1 MGDDYKFTESQK
13 TEIYNKYLKPLKL
26 KISQII
32 LYDTKGAVEFLQKY
46 NELIENT
53 PDAELMDKI
62 TELEMQLTSYEKG
75 EGKQKSFNEKR
86 KIIIGQIEELEQT
99 SEKLSFEDFEQE
111 VANLMARYR
120 ENLKNYEFDDR
131 DAIEEKLYQVEAKLI
146 MRQVK
151 EQYPERIE
159 LSPEDEMGLM
169 VYISKELNRLG
180 QNKNPKAQSYVE
192 RVKYNIMGGMEAL
205 HNSETWK
212 LLSYAQR
219 ENFIREEQKAQKIA
233 GTSVTPQTNALAVVK
248 NTSRGN
254 FLQTISRMFSKE
266 PKLPLQ
272 VSDLKKINIDWL
284 AQYIPQEMAEDLENK
299 QLQEEGK
306 NQEKRYVPDGK
317 KVIYEVMDSLQG
329 YEMIKGIIWDSQA
342 KTFKQYDGINTYID
356 EKGHEKI
363 QECSNDKYDSYWI
376 SIKLKNNDLVA
387 EHPTVKEEFQE
398 YIVYADFLDNVF
410 KTNFKQEV
418 LQIIERDVIESSMR
432 TKQLE
437 DAPQKY
443 SRKVYK
449 ELVKSY
455 KKLLQQYKS
464 TRADFLADEHE
475 RRENFYKEQEENRD
489 RQMENE
495 SSKTPEQSFRQSI
508 VVDSE
513 KVINVQGRSE
523 IKVIHPELG
532 QSTTSRAKKDGKKS
546 EEKEM
551 E

>member
-13 TEIYNKYLKPLKL
+13 NEIYNKYLKPLKL

-131 DAIEEKLYQVEAKLI
+131 DAIEEKLYQVKAKLI

-192 RVKYNIMGGMEAL
+192 RVKYNIMSGMEAL

-219 ENFIREEQKAQKIA
+219 ENFIREEQKAQRIA

-248 NTSRGN
+248 NTNRGN

-387 EHPTVKEEFQE
+387 EYPTEKVEFQE

-418 LQIIERDVIESSMR
+418 LQIKERDIIEKSMR

-455 KKLLQQYKS
+455 NKLLQQYKS

>member
-13 TEIYNKYLKPLKL
+13 NEIYNKYLKPLKL
-26 KISQII
+26 KISQIM
-32 LYDTKGAVEFLQKY
+32 LYDTKSAVEFLQKY

-62 TELEMQLTSYEKG
+62 TELEMQLASYEKG

-99 SEKLSFEDFEQE
+99 SDNLSFEDFEQE
-111 VANLMARYR
+111 VANLTARYR

-131 DAIEEKLYQVEAKLI
+131 DAIEEKLYQVKAKLI

-180 QNKNPKAQSYVE
+180 QNKNPKAKSYVE

-219 ENFIREEQKAQKIA
+219 ENFIGEEQKAQKIA

-248 NTSRGN
+248 NTNRGN

-284 AQYIPQEMAEDLENK
+284 AQYIPQEMAEDLETK
-299 QLQEEGK
+299 KLKEEGK
-306 NQEKRYVPDGK
+306 NPEKRYVPNSK
-317 KVIYEVMDSLQG
+317 KVIYEVIGS
-329 YEMIKGIIWDSQA
+329 IRGIVWNSTE
-342 KTFKQYDGINTYID
+342 KTFEKDDGKYMYID
-356 EKGHEKI
+356 KNGNKKI
-363 QECSNDKYDSYWI
+363 QKYICSNIGTSLTLYTEDYIILTRGILPK
-376 SIKLKNNDLVA
+376 KLHYNDCL
-387 EHPTVKEEFQE
+387 T
-398 YIVYADFLDNVF
+398 YADFLDNIF
-410 KTNFKQEV
+410 QTNIKQKLLQEV
-418 LQIIERDVIESSMR
+418 EEFVNNFGFNRDNENIFL
-432 TKQLE
+432 KHC
-437 DAPQKY
+437 
-443 SRKVYK
+443 KVYK
-449 ELVKSY
+449 ELNNSLARLWNEYSKN
-455 KKLLQQYKS
+455 KLNFFIK
-464 TRADFLADEHE
+464 ENN
-475 RRENFYKEQEENRD
+475 RRTNFYSEQRRKQEMSD
-489 RQMENE
+489 KQIE
-495 SSKTPEQSFRQSI
+495 SRSEQAQDKSFRQSM
-508 VVDSE
+508 VVTPKQIIDVSA
-513 KVINVQGRSE
+513 RSE
-523 IKVIHPELG
+523 IRVINHELDE
-532 QSTTSRAKKDGKKS
+532 STTNRVEEDGKKS
-546 EEKEM
+546 EEQEM

>member
-13 TEIYNKYLKPLKL
+13 NEIYNKYLKPLKL
-26 KISQII
+26 KISQIM
-32 LYDTKGAVEFLQKY
+32 LYDTKSAVEFLQKY

-53 PDAELMDKI
+53 PDAELMDRI
-62 TELEMQLTSYEKG
+62 TELEMQLASYEKG

-99 SEKLSFEDFEQE
+99 SDNLSFEDFEQE
-111 VANLMARYR
+111 VANLTARYR

-131 DAIEEKLYQVEAKLI
+131 DAIEEKLYQVKAKLI
-146 MRQVK
+146 MRKVK

-180 QNKNPKAQSYVE
+180 QNKNPKAKSYVE

-219 ENFIREEQKAQKIA
+219 ENFIGEEQKAQKIA

-248 NTSRGN
+248 NTNRGN

-306 NQEKRYVPDGK
+306 NPEKRYVPDGK
-317 KVIYEVMDSLQG
+317 KVIYEVLDSLKG
-329 YEMIKGIIWDSQA
+329 YRMIKGIIWDFQA

-356 EKGHEKI
+356 KNGREKR
-363 QECSNDKYDSYWI
+363 QECAKNKYNDYWI
-376 SIKLKNNDLVA
+376 SIKLKNNDLVD
-387 EHPTVKEEFQE
+387 EYPCSEEKFQE
-398 YIVYADFLDNVF
+398 LIVYADFLDNVF
-410 KTNFKQEV
+410 KTNFKREV
-418 LQIIERDVIESSMR
+418 LQIIEEYIIYRSTVNPITPITLNSK
-432 TKQLE
+432 T
-437 DAPQKY
+437 Y
-443 SRKVYK
+443 SGKVYR

-455 KKLLQQYKS
+455 EKLLQQYKS
-464 TRADFLADEHE
+464 TRADFLADEHG
-475 RRENFYKEQEENRD
+475 RRENFYSEQRREQEMSTQQIED
-489 RQMENE
+489 KSEPAQG
-495 SSKTPEQSFRQSI
+495 KSFRQSM
-508 VVDSE
+508 VVTQKPIIDASGKKE
-513 KVINVQGRSE
+513 IRVINKYNQENRGR
-523 IKVIHPELG
+523 
-532 QSTTSRAKKDGKKS
+532 
-546 EEKEM
+546 
-551 E
+551 

>member
-1 MGDDYKFTESQK
+1 MGDDYKFKESQK
-13 TEIYNKYLKPLKL
+13 TKIYNKYLKPLKL

-86 KIIIGQIEELEQT
+86 KIIIGQIEELEQR
-99 SEKLSFEDFEQE
+99 SDNLNFEDFEQE

-120 ENLKNYEFDDR
+120 GNLKNYEFDDR
-131 DAIEEKLYQVEAKLI
+131 DAIEEKLYQVKAKLI

-387 EHPTVKEEFQE
+387 EYPTVKEEFQE

-513 KVINVQGRSE
+513 KVINIQGRSE

>member
-86 KIIIGQIEELEQT
+86 KIIIGQIEELEHT
-99 SEKLSFEDFEQE
+99 SDNLSFEDFEQE
-111 VANLMARYR
+111 VVNLMARYR

-131 DAIEEKLYQVEAKLI
+131 DAIEEKLYQVKAKLI

-219 ENFIREEQKAQKIA
+219 ENFIGEEQKAQKIA

-248 NTSRGN
+248 NTNRGN

>member
-26 KISQII
+26 KISQIM
-32 LYDTKGAVEFLQKY
+32 LYDTKSVVEFLQKY

-62 TELEMQLTSYEKG
+62 TELEMQLASYEKG

-86 KIIIGQIEELEQT
+86 KIIIGQIEELEHT
-99 SEKLSFEDFEQE
+99 SDNLSFEDFEQE
-111 VANLMARYR
+111 VVNLMARYR

-131 DAIEEKLYQVEAKLI
+131 DAIEEKLYQVKAKLI

-219 ENFIREEQKAQKIA
+219 ENFIGEEQKAQKIA

-248 NTSRGN
+248 NTNRGN

-387 EHPTVKEEFQE
+387 EYPTGKEEFQE

>member
-192 RVKYNIMGGMEAL
+192 RVKYNIMSGMEAL

-219 ENFIREEQKAQKIA
+219 ENFIREEQKAQRIA

-248 NTSRGN
+248 NTNRGN
-254 FLQTISRMFSKE
+254 FLQTIFRMFSKE

-306 NQEKRYVPDGK
+306 NQEKRYVPDSK

-443 SRKVYK
+443 SKKVYK

>member
-131 DAIEEKLYQVEAKLI
+131 DAIEEKLYQVKAKLI

-387 EHPTVKEEFQE
+387 EYPTVKEEFQE

-455 KKLLQQYKS
+455 NKLLQQYKS

>member
-26 KISQII
+26 KISQIM
-32 LYDTKGAVEFLQKY
+32 LYDTKSAVEFLQKY

-62 TELEMQLTSYEKG
+62 TELEMQLASYEKG

-131 DAIEEKLYQVEAKLI
+131 DAIEEKLYQVKAKLI

-219 ENFIREEQKAQKIA
+219 ENFIGEEQKAQKIA

-248 NTSRGN
+248 NTNRGN

-306 NQEKRYVPDGK
+306 NPEKRYVPDGK
-317 KVIYEVMDSLQG
+317 KVIYEVLDSLKG
-329 YEMIKGIIWDSQA
+329 YRMIKGIIWDFQA

-356 EKGHEKI
+356 KNGREKR
-363 QECSNDKYDSYWI
+363 QECAKNKYNDYWI
-376 SIKLKNNDLVA
+376 SIKLKNNDLVD
-387 EHPTVKEEFQE
+387 EYPCSEEKFQE
-398 YIVYADFLDNVF
+398 LIVYADFLDNVF
-410 KTNFKQEV
+410 KTNFKREV
-418 LQIIERDVIESSMR
+418 LQIIEEYIIYRSTVNPITPITLNSK
-432 TKQLE
+432 T
-437 DAPQKY
+437 Y
-443 SRKVYK
+443 SGKVYR

-455 KKLLQQYKS
+455 EKLLQQYKS
-464 TRADFLADEHE
+464 TRADFLADEHG
-475 RRENFYKEQEENRD
+475 RRENFYSEQRREQEMSTQQIED
-489 RQMENE
+489 KSEPAQG
-495 SSKTPEQSFRQSI
+495 KSFRQSM
-508 VVDSE
+508 VVTQKPIIDASGKKE
-513 KVINVQGRSE
+513 IRVINKYNQENRGR
-523 IKVIHPELG
+523 
-532 QSTTSRAKKDGKKS
+532 
-546 EEKEM
+546 
-551 E
+551 

>member
-13 TEIYNKYLKPLKL
+13 NEIYNKYLKPLKL

-53 PDAELMDKI
+53 PDAELMNKI

-99 SEKLSFEDFEQE
+99 SDNLSFADFEQE
-111 VANLMARYR
+111 VANLTARYR

-131 DAIEEKLYQVEAKLI
+131 DAIEEKLYQVKAKLI

-180 QNKNPKAQSYVE
+180 QNKNPKAKSYVE

-219 ENFIREEQKAQKIA
+219 ENFIGEEQKAQKIA

-248 NTSRGN
+248 NTNRGN

-306 NQEKRYVPDGK
+306 NPEKRYVPDGK
-317 KVIYEVMDSLQG
+317 KVIYEVLDSLKG
-329 YEMIKGIIWDSQA
+329 YRMIKGIIWDSQA

-356 EKGHEKI
+356 KNGREKR
-363 QECSNDKYDSYWI
+363 QECAKNKYNDYWI
-376 SIKLKNNDLVA
+376 SIKLKNNDLVD
-387 EHPTVKEEFQE
+387 EYPCSEEKFQE
-398 YIVYADFLDNVF
+398 LIVYADFLDNVF
-410 KTNFKQEV
+410 KTNFKREV
-418 LQIIERDVIESSMR
+418 LQIIEEYIIYRSTVNPITPITLNSK
-432 TKQLE
+432 T
-437 DAPQKY
+437 Y
-443 SRKVYK
+443 SGKVYR

-455 KKLLQQYKS
+455 EKLLQQYKS
-464 TRADFLADEHE
+464 TRADFLADEHG
-475 RRENFYKEQEENRD
+475 RRENFYSEQRREQEMSTQQIED
-489 RQMENE
+489 KSEPAQG
-495 SSKTPEQSFRQSI
+495 KSFRQSM
-508 VVDSE
+508 VVTQKPIIDASGKKE
-513 KVINVQGRSE
+513 IRVINKYNQENRGR
-523 IKVIHPELG
+523 
-532 QSTTSRAKKDGKKS
+532 
-546 EEKEM
+546 
-551 E
+551 

>member
-99 SEKLSFEDFEQE
+99 SDNLNFEDFEQE

-120 ENLKNYEFDDR
+120 GNLKNYEFDDR
-131 DAIEEKLYQVEAKLI
+131 DAIEEKLYQVKAKLI

-342 KTFKQYDGINTYID
+342 KAFKQYDGINTYID

-387 EHPTVKEEFQE
+387 EYPTVKEEFQE

>member
-192 RVKYNIMGGMEAL
+192 RVKYNIMSGMEAL

-219 ENFIREEQKAQKIA
+219 ENFIREEQKAQRIA

-248 NTSRGN
+248 NTNRGN
-254 FLQTISRMFSKE
+254 FLQTIFRMFSKE

-306 NQEKRYVPDGK
+306 NQEKRYVPDSK

-455 KKLLQQYKS
+455 NKLLQQYKS

>member
-306 NQEKRYVPDGK
+306 NPEKRYVPDGK

>member
-151 EQYPERIE
+151 EQYPERFE

-192 RVKYNIMGGMEAL
+192 RVKYNIMSGMEAL

-219 ENFIREEQKAQKIA
+219 ENFIREEQKAQRIA

-248 NTSRGN
+248 NTNRGN
-254 FLQTISRMFSKE
+254 FLQTIFRMFSKE

-363 QECSNDKYDSYWI
+363 QECSNKYDSYWI

-387 EHPTVKEEFQE
+387 EYPTGKEEFQE

>member
-13 TEIYNKYLKPLKL
+13 NEIYNKYLKPLKL
-26 KISQII
+26 KISQIM
-32 LYDTKGAVEFLQKY
+32 LYDTKSAVEFLQKY

-62 TELEMQLTSYEKG
+62 TELEMQLASYEKG

-99 SEKLSFEDFEQE
+99 SDNLSFEDFEQE
-111 VANLMARYR
+111 VANLTARYR

-131 DAIEEKLYQVEAKLI
+131 DAIEEKLYQVKAKLI

-180 QNKNPKAQSYVE
+180 QNKNPKAKSYVE

-219 ENFIREEQKAQKIA
+219 ENFIGEEQKAQKIA

-248 NTSRGN
+248 NTNRGN

-306 NQEKRYVPDGK
+306 NPEKRYVPDGK
-317 KVIYEVMDSLQG
+317 KVIYEVLDSLKG
-329 YEMIKGIIWDSQA
+329 YRMIKGIIWDSQA

-356 EKGHEKI
+356 KNGREKR
-363 QECSNDKYDSYWI
+363 QECAKNKYNDYWI
-376 SIKLKNNDLVA
+376 SIKLKNNDLVD
-387 EHPTVKEEFQE
+387 EYPCSEEKFQE
-398 YIVYADFLDNVF
+398 LIVYADFLDNVF
-410 KTNFKQEV
+410 KTNFKREV
-418 LQIIERDVIESSMR
+418 LQIIEEYIIYRSTVNPITPITLNSK
-432 TKQLE
+432 T
-437 DAPQKY
+437 Y
-443 SRKVYK
+443 SGKVYR

-455 KKLLQQYKS
+455 EKLLQQYKS
-464 TRADFLADEHE
+464 TRADFLADEHG
-475 RRENFYKEQEENRD
+475 RRENFYSEQRREQEMSTQQIED
-489 RQMENE
+489 KSEPAQG
-495 SSKTPEQSFRQSI
+495 KSFRQSM
-508 VVDSE
+508 VVTQKPIIDASGKKE
-513 KVINVQGRSE
+513 IRVINKYNQENRGR
-523 IKVIHPELG
+523 
-532 QSTTSRAKKDGKKS
+532 
-546 EEKEM
+546 
-551 E
+551 

>member
-131 DAIEEKLYQVEAKLI
+131 DAIEEKLYQVKAKLI

-387 EHPTVKEEFQE
+387 EYPTVKEEFQE

-455 KKLLQQYKS
+455 KKLRQQYKS

>member
-13 TEIYNKYLKPLKL
+13 NEIYNKYLKPLKL
-26 KISQII
+26 KISQIM
-32 LYDTKGAVEFLQKY
+32 LYDTKSAVEFLQKY

-62 TELEMQLTSYEKG
+62 TELEMQLASYEKG

-99 SEKLSFEDFEQE
+99 SDNLSFEDFEQE
-111 VANLMARYR
+111 VANLTARYR

-131 DAIEEKLYQVEAKLI
+131 DAIEEKLYQVKAKLI

-180 QNKNPKAQSYVE
+180 QNKNPKAKSYVE

-219 ENFIREEQKAQKIA
+219 ENFIGEEQKAQKIA

-248 NTSRGN
+248 NTNRGN

-306 NQEKRYVPDGK
+306 NPEKRYVPDGK
-317 KVIYEVMDSLQG
+317 KVIYEVLDSLKG
-329 YEMIKGIIWDSQA
+329 YRMIKGIIWDFQA

-356 EKGHEKI
+356 KNGREKR
-363 QECSNDKYDSYWI
+363 QECAKNKYNDYWI
-376 SIKLKNNDLVA
+376 SIKLKNNDLVD
-387 EHPTVKEEFQE
+387 EYPCSEEKFQE
-398 YIVYADFLDNVF
+398 LIVYADFLDNVF
-410 KTNFKQEV
+410 KTNFKREV
-418 LQIIERDVIESSMR
+418 LQIIEEYIIYRSTVNPITPITLNSK
-432 TKQLE
+432 T
-437 DAPQKY
+437 Y
-443 SRKVYK
+443 SGKVYR

-455 KKLLQQYKS
+455 EKLLQQYKS
-464 TRADFLADEHE
+464 TRADFLAYEHG
-475 RRENFYKEQEENRD
+475 RRENFYSEQRREQEMSTQQIED
-489 RQMENE
+489 KSEPAQG
-495 SSKTPEQSFRQSI
+495 KSFRQSM
-508 VVDSE
+508 VVTQKPIIDASGKKE
-513 KVINVQGRSE
+513 IRVINKYNQENRGR
-523 IKVIHPELG
+523 
-532 QSTTSRAKKDGKKS
+532 
-546 EEKEM
+546 
-551 E
+551 

>member
-192 RVKYNIMGGMEAL
+192 RVKYNIMSGMEAL

-219 ENFIREEQKAQKIA
+219 ENFIREEQKAQRIA

-248 NTSRGN
+248 NTNRGN
-254 FLQTISRMFSKE
+254 FLQTIFRMFSKE

-306 NQEKRYVPDGK
+306 NQEKRYVPDSK

>member
-131 DAIEEKLYQVEAKLI
+131 DAIEEKLYQVKAKLI

>member
-32 LYDTKGAVEFLQKY
+32 FYDTKGAVEFLQKY

-131 DAIEEKLYQVEAKLI
+131 DAIEEKLYQVKAKLI

-523 IKVIHPELG
+523 IKVIHPELE

>member
-13 TEIYNKYLKPLKL
+13 NEIYNKYLKPLKL

-53 PDAELMDKI
+53 PDAELMNKI
-62 TELEMQLTSYEKG
+62 TELEVQLTSYEKG

-99 SEKLSFEDFEQE
+99 SDNLSFADFEQE
-111 VANLMARYR
+111 VANLTARYR

-131 DAIEEKLYQVEAKLI
+131 DAIEEKLYQVKAKLI

-180 QNKNPKAQSYVE
+180 QNKNPKAKSYVE

-219 ENFIREEQKAQKIA
+219 ENFIGEEQKAQKIA

-248 NTSRGN
+248 NTNRGN

-306 NQEKRYVPDGK
+306 NPEKRYVPDGK
-317 KVIYEVMDSLQG
+317 KVIYEVLDSL
-329 YEMIKGIIWDSQA
+329 
-342 KTFKQYDGINTYID
+342 
-356 EKGHEKI
+356 
-363 QECSNDKYDSYWI
+363 
-376 SIKLKNNDLVA
+376 
-387 EHPTVKEEFQE
+387 KE
-398 YIVYADFLDNVF
+398 
-410 KTNFKQEV
+410 
-418 LQIIERDVIESSMR
+418 
-432 TKQLE
+432 
-437 DAPQKY
+437 
-443 SRKVYK
+443 
-449 ELVKSY
+449 
-455 KKLLQQYKS
+455 
-464 TRADFLADEHE
+464 
-475 RRENFYKEQEENRD
+475 
-489 RQMENE
+489 
-495 SSKTPEQSFRQSI
+495 
-508 VVDSE
+508 
-513 KVINVQGRSE
+513 
-523 IKVIHPELG
+523 
-532 QSTTSRAKKDGKKS
+532 
-546 EEKEM
+546 
-551 E
+551 

>member
-13 TEIYNKYLKPLKL
+13 NEIYNKYLKPLKL
-26 KISQII
+26 KISQIM
-32 LYDTKGAVEFLQKY
+32 LYDTKSAVEFLQKY

-62 TELEMQLTSYEKG
+62 TELEMQLASYEKG

-99 SEKLSFEDFEQE
+99 SDNLSFADFEQE
-111 VANLMARYR
+111 VANLTARYR

-131 DAIEEKLYQVEAKLI
+131 DAIEEKLYQVKAKLI

-180 QNKNPKAQSYVE
+180 QNKNPKAKSYVE

-219 ENFIREEQKAQKIA
+219 ENFIGEEQKAQKIA

-248 NTSRGN
+248 NTNRGN

-306 NQEKRYVPDGK
+306 NPEKRYVPDGK
-317 KVIYEVMDSLQG
+317 KVIYEVLDSLKG
-329 YEMIKGIIWDSQA
+329 YRMIKGIIWDSQA

-356 EKGHEKI
+356 KNGREKR
-363 QECSNDKYDSYWI
+363 QECAKNKYNDYWI
-376 SIKLKNNDLVA
+376 SIKLKNNDLVD
-387 EHPTVKEEFQE
+387 EYPCSEEKFQE
-398 YIVYADFLDNVF
+398 LIVYADFLDNVF
-410 KTNFKQEV
+410 KTNFKREV
-418 LQIIERDVIESSMR
+418 LQIIEEYIIYRSTVNPITPITLNSK
-432 TKQLE
+432 T
-437 DAPQKY
+437 Y
-443 SRKVYK
+443 SGKVYR

-455 KKLLQQYKS
+455 EKLLQQYKS
-464 TRADFLADEHE
+464 TRADFLADEHG
-475 RRENFYKEQEENRD
+475 RRENFYSEQRREQEMSTQQIED
-489 RQMENE
+489 KSEPAQG
-495 SSKTPEQSFRQSI
+495 KSFRQSM
-508 VVDSE
+508 VVTQKPIIDASGKKE
-513 KVINVQGRSE
+513 IRVINKYNQENRGR
-523 IKVIHPELG
+523 
-532 QSTTSRAKKDGKKS
+532 
-546 EEKEM
+546 
-551 E
+551 

>member
-131 DAIEEKLYQVEAKLI
+131 DAIEEKLYQVKAKLI

-205 HNSETWK
+205 HNNETWK

-219 ENFIREEQKAQKIA
+219 ENFIGEEQKAQKIA

-248 NTSRGN
+248 NTNRGN

-387 EHPTVKEEFQE
+387 EYPTVKEEFQE

>member
-13 TEIYNKYLKPLKL
+13 NEIYNKYLKPLKL
-26 KISQII
+26 KISQIM
-32 LYDTKGAVEFLQKY
+32 LYDTKSAVEFLQKY

-62 TELEMQLTSYEKG
+62 TELEMQLASYEKG

-99 SEKLSFEDFEQE
+99 SDNLSFEDFEQE
-111 VANLMARYR
+111 VANLTARYR

-131 DAIEEKLYQVEAKLI
+131 DAIEEKLYQVKAKLI

-219 ENFIREEQKAQKIA
+219 ENFIGEEQKAQKIA

-248 NTSRGN
+248 NTNRGN

-306 NQEKRYVPDGK
+306 NPEKRYVPDGK
-317 KVIYEVMDSLQG
+317 KVIYEVLDSLKG
-329 YEMIKGIIWDSQA
+329 YRMIKGIIWDSQA

-356 EKGHEKI
+356 KNGREKR
-363 QECSNDKYDSYWI
+363 QECAKNKYNDYWI
-376 SIKLKNNDLVA
+376 SIKLKNNDLVD
-387 EHPTVKEEFQE
+387 EYPCSEEKFQE
-398 YIVYADFLDNVF
+398 LIVYADFLDNVF
-410 KTNFKQEV
+410 KTNFKREV
-418 LQIIERDVIESSMR
+418 LQIIEEYIIYRSTVNPITPITLNSK
-432 TKQLE
+432 T
-437 DAPQKY
+437 Y
-443 SRKVYK
+443 SGKVYR

-455 KKLLQQYKS
+455 EKLLQQYKS
-464 TRADFLADEHE
+464 TRADFLADEHG
-475 RRENFYKEQEENRD
+475 RRENFYSEQRREQEMSTQQIED
-489 RQMENE
+489 KSEPAQG
-495 SSKTPEQSFRQSI
+495 KSFRQSM
-508 VVDSE
+508 VVTQKPIIDASGKKE
-513 KVINVQGRSE
+513 IRVINKYNQENRGR
-523 IKVIHPELG
+523 
-532 QSTTSRAKKDGKKS
+532 
-546 EEKEM
+546 
-551 E
+551 

>member
-13 TEIYNKYLKPLKL
+13 NEIYNKYLKPLKL

-32 LYDTKGAVEFLQKY
+32 LYETKSAVEFLQKY

-99 SEKLSFEDFEQE
+99 SDNLSFADFEQE
-111 VANLMARYR
+111 VANLTARYR

-131 DAIEEKLYQVEAKLI
+131 DAIEEKLYQVKAKLI

-180 QNKNPKAQSYVE
+180 QNKNPKAKSYVE

-219 ENFIREEQKAQKIA
+219 ENFIGEEQKAQKIA

-248 NTSRGN
+248 NTNRGN

-306 NQEKRYVPDGK
+306 NPEKRYVPDGK
-317 KVIYEVMDSLQG
+317 KVIYEVLDSLKG
-329 YEMIKGIIWDSQA
+329 YRMIKGIIWDSQA

-356 EKGHEKI
+356 KNGREKR
-363 QECSNDKYDSYWI
+363 QECAKNKYNDYWI
-376 SIKLKNNDLVA
+376 SIKLKNNDLVD
-387 EHPTVKEEFQE
+387 EYPCSEEKFQE
-398 YIVYADFLDNVF
+398 LIVYADFLDNVF
-410 KTNFKQEV
+410 KTNFKREV
-418 LQIIERDVIESSMR
+418 LQIIEEYIIYRSTVNPITPITLNSK
-432 TKQLE
+432 T
-437 DAPQKY
+437 Y
-443 SRKVYK
+443 SGKVYR

-455 KKLLQQYKS
+455 EKLLQQYKS
-464 TRADFLADEHE
+464 TRADFLADEHG
-475 RRENFYKEQEENRD
+475 RRENFYSEQRREQEMSTQQIED
-489 RQMENE
+489 KSEPAQG
-495 SSKTPEQSFRQSI
+495 KSFRQSM
-508 VVDSE
+508 VVTQKPIIDASGKKE
-513 KVINVQGRSE
+513 IRVINKYNQENRGR
-523 IKVIHPELG
+523 
-532 QSTTSRAKKDGKKS
+532 
-546 EEKEM
+546 
-551 E
+551 

>member
-131 DAIEEKLYQVEAKLI
+131 DAIEEKLYQVKAKLI

-192 RVKYNIMGGMEAL
+192 RVKYNIMSGMEAL

-219 ENFIREEQKAQKIA
+219 ENFIREEQKAQRIA

-248 NTSRGN
+248 NTNRGN

-306 NQEKRYVPDGK
+306 NQEKRYIPDSK

-532 QSTTSRAKKDGKKS
+532 QSTTSRAKKDGKK
-546 EEKEM
+546 
-551 E
+551 

>member
-131 DAIEEKLYQVEAKLI
+131 DAIEEKLYQVKAKLI

-219 ENFIREEQKAQKIA
+219 ENFIGEEQKAQKIA

-248 NTSRGN
+248 NTNRGN

-387 EHPTVKEEFQE
+387 EYPTVKEEFQE

>member
-26 KISQII
+26 KISQIM
-32 LYDTKGAVEFLQKY
+32 LYDTKSAVEFLQKY

-62 TELEMQLTSYEKG
+62 TELEMQLASYEKG

-131 DAIEEKLYQVEAKLI
+131 DAIEEKLYQVKAKLI

-233 GTSVTPQTNALAVVK
+233 GTSVTPQTNALSVVK
-248 NTSRGN
+248 NTNGGN
-254 FLQTISRMFSKE
+254 FLQGILQFFSRE
-266 PKLPLQ
+266 PILPLQ
-272 VSDLKKINIDWL
+272 VGGLKK
-284 AQYIPQEMAEDLENK
+284 
-299 QLQEEGK
+299 
-306 NQEKRYVPDGK
+306 
-317 KVIYEVMDSLQG
+317 
-329 YEMIKGIIWDSQA
+329 
-342 KTFKQYDGINTYID
+342 
-356 EKGHEKI
+356 
-363 QECSNDKYDSYWI
+363 
-376 SIKLKNNDLVA
+376 
-387 EHPTVKEEFQE
+387 
-398 YIVYADFLDNVF
+398 
-410 KTNFKQEV
+410 
-418 LQIIERDVIESSMR
+418 
-432 TKQLE
+432 
-437 DAPQKY
+437 
-443 SRKVYK
+443 
-449 ELVKSY
+449 
-455 KKLLQQYKS
+455 
-464 TRADFLADEHE
+464 
-475 RRENFYKEQEENRD
+475 
-489 RQMENE
+489 
-495 SSKTPEQSFRQSI
+495 
-508 VVDSE
+508 
-513 KVINVQGRSE
+513 
-523 IKVIHPELG
+523 
-532 QSTTSRAKKDGKKS
+532 
-546 EEKEM
+546 
-551 E
+551 

>member
-13 TEIYNKYLKPLKL
+13 NEIYNKYLKPLKL

-53 PDAELMDKI
+53 PDAELMNKI
-62 TELEMQLTSYEKG
+62 TELEVQLTSYEKG

-99 SEKLSFEDFEQE
+99 SDNLSFADFEQE
-111 VANLMARYR
+111 VANLTARYR

-131 DAIEEKLYQVEAKLI
+131 DAIEEKLYQVKAKLI

-180 QNKNPKAQSYVE
+180 QNKNPKAKSYVE

-219 ENFIREEQKAQKIA
+219 ENFIGEEQKAQKIA

-248 NTSRGN
+248 NTNRGN

-306 NQEKRYVPDGK
+306 NPEKRYVPDGK
-317 KVIYEVMDSLQG
+317 KVIYEVLDSLKG
-329 YEMIKGIIWDSQA
+329 YRMIKGIIWDSQA

-356 EKGHEKI
+356 KNGREKR
-363 QECSNDKYDSYWI
+363 QECAKNKYNDYWI
-376 SIKLKNNDLVA
+376 SIKLKNNDLVD
-387 EHPTVKEEFQE
+387 EYPCSEEKFQE
-398 YIVYADFLDNVF
+398 LIVYADFLDNVF
-410 KTNFKQEV
+410 KTNFKREV
-418 LQIIERDVIESSMR
+418 LQIIEEYIIYRSTVNPITPITLNSK
-432 TKQLE
+432 T
-437 DAPQKY
+437 Y
-443 SRKVYK
+443 SGKVYR

-455 KKLLQQYKS
+455 EKLLQQYKS
-464 TRADFLADEHE
+464 TRADFLADEHG
-475 RRENFYKEQEENRD
+475 RRENFYSEQRREQEMSTQQIED
-489 RQMENE
+489 KSEPAQG
-495 SSKTPEQSFRQSI
+495 KSFRQSM
-508 VVDSE
+508 VVTQKPIIDASGKKE
-513 KVINVQGRSE
+513 IRVINKYNQENRGR
-523 IKVIHPELG
+523 
-532 QSTTSRAKKDGKKS
+532 
-546 EEKEM
+546 
-551 E
+551 

>member
-131 DAIEEKLYQVEAKLI
+131 DAIEEKLYQVKAKLI

-159 LSPEDEMGLM
+159 LSLEDEMGLM

-219 ENFIREEQKAQKIA
+219 ENFIGEEQKAQKIA

-248 NTSRGN
+248 NTNRGN

>member
-131 DAIEEKLYQVEAKLI
+131 DAIEEKLYQVKAKLI

-219 ENFIREEQKAQKIA
+219 ENFIGEEQKAQKIA

-248 NTSRGN
+248 NTNRGN